1 MSFAT
6 KSAPNCKISF
16 DWFVCNLIVQRSEG
30 GLYVDLNSF
39 LAFGQ
44 EFVMWNYEKTGDP
57 VYLNIQQ
64 RPKLVSENRPH
75 KKPTLL
81 AIGISTSCIYT
92 KTFSLLYLLPKFSKK
107 NFSLTEF
114 QQAVP
119 VPYCW

>member
-1 MSFAT
+1 MEVLKAHLS
-6 KSAPNCKISF
+6 KVRIPEPSNRIYKEECCISF
-16 DWFVCNLIVQRSEG
+16 CTPRSEG

-44 EFVMWNYEKTGDP
+44 EFVLWNYEKTGDP

-81 AIGISTSCIYT
+81 AIG
-92 KTFSLLYLLPKFSKK
+92 
-107 NFSLTEF
+107 
-114 QQAVP
+114 ARM
-119 VPYCW
+119 